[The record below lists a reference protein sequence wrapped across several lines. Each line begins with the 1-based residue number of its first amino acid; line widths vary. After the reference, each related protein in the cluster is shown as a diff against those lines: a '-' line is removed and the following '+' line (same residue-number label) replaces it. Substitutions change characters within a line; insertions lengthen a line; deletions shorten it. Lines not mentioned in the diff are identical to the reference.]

1 MKKIRRKGIGG
12 VFGALL
18 LAAEL
23 AVLAD
28 WLAVGHGGQA
38 LPRTP
43 WLIGAGAL
51 FVLLALLPVRRHR
64 LPDLARHLLILYLVA
79 LLGSQGLLLYLRRS
93 GGYTALDQGK
103 SALYAGHRVLVTVP
117 EPGEETVLAGG
128 VIEQY
133 LRYGSE
139 VSLLY
144 TGEATPDAAQ
154 AAALSH
160 GLPAENAHTRGT
172 QTGEE
177 ALRRFLTERQ
187 PDIVLAAAPEKG
199 IEVPDPEALF
209 DALRAE
215 LPEYRP
221 LVLLGFLR
229 ALGTEAPADF
239 YQTPNILSVQEPARR
254 IKGFAWEK
262 RLRLPVD
269 AATLS
274 RALPIGGPYAAWQEN
289 YGAER
294 IVNGD
299 RVFWQLGRAA
309 AENEPSFVKIQ
320 NAQGDFVYD
329 YYIEPLGKESFTLY
343 TVGDADQPYS
353 VSVQGDKCSARIGQE
368 RTLTISC
375 PKNQRC
381 IVTVTSGDGK
391 YWDTV
396 LISNRGRFHR
406 ITAQR
411 LEMELRLFWEEI
423 VPVSQSGQLGVQAW
437 TWLRTKLPLK

>member
-1 MKKIRRKGIGG
+1 MKKILRKGFGG
-12 VFGALL
+12 FVGALI
-18 LAAEL
+18 LAALL

-28 WLAVGHGGQA
+28 WLAVGLGGRT

-43 WLIGAGAL
+43 WLIGAGL
-51 FVLLALLPVRRHR
+51 GFLLLALLPFRRHR
-64 LPDLARHLLILYLVA
+64 LGDMARHLLILWLIF
-79 LLGSQGLLLYLRRS
+79 LLGSQGMLYYLRRT

-103 SALYAGHRVLVTVP
+103 GALCAGRSVLVTVP

-139 VSLLY
+139 VALLY
-144 TGEATPDAAQ
+144 TGEATGEAAR

-160 GLPAENAHTRGT
+160 GVPEALAFVREET
-172 QTGEE
+172 TGEE
-177 ALRRFLTERQ
+177 ALRALLAERR
-187 PDIVLAAAPEKG
+187 PDVVLAAAPEAG
-199 IEVPDPEALF
+199 VEVPDLEAIL
-209 DALRAE
+209 DGLRKE
-215 LPEYRP
+215 LPDYRP
-221 LVLLGFLR
+221 LVLQGFLH

-239 YQTPNILSVQEPARR
+239 YANPNLLSTQEPAKR
-254 IKGFAWEK
+254 IRGFSWEK
-262 RLRLPVD
+262 RLRLPVY
-269 AATLS
+269 AGTLS
-274 RALPIGGPYAAWQEN
+274 HALLVEGAYAALQEN
-289 YGAER
+289 GGAER

-299 RVFWQLGRAA
+299 RVFWQLGKAEE
-309 AENEPSFVKIQ
+309 ENEPAFVKIQ

-329 YYIEPLGKESFTLY
+329 YYIDPLGRENFTLY

-353 VSVQGDKCSARIGQE
+353 VSLQGDKCSARIGQE

-411 LEMELRLFWEEI
+411 LEMELGLQPLDVDQMLDTSIELAHEA
-423 VPVSQSGQLGVQAW
+423 SGE
-437 TWLRTKLPLK
+437 